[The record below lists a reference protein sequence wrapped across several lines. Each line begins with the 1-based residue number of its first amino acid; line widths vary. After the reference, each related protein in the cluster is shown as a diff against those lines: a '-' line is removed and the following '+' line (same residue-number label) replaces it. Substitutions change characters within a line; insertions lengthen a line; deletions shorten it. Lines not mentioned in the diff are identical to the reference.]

1 MNAEPDPVS
10 DERQRIRRRARV
22 RLRQLEKRIDAE
34 PANDSVWQAYV
45 EAGRLYLEADR
56 TGADAL
62 ITTEQLARKLHVSPE
77 TIRERVKQGRLA
89 PAASFG
95 RRGGYRFPPEARPS

>member
-1 MNAEPDPVS
+1 MSAEPDPVS
-10 DERQRIRRRARV
+10 DERARIRRRARV
-22 RLRQLEKRIDAE
+22 RLRQLEKRIDAA
-34 PANDSVWQAYV
+34 PADDTVWQAYV

-62 ITTEQLARKLHVSPE
+62 ITTEQLAQRLNVSPE

-95 RRGGYRFPPEARPS
+95 RRGGYRFQAGQRPT